1 MRCCVVLFY
10 AILVGGAL
18 LFAGMKTA
26 SCAASRDEDI
36 GHYNDASP
44 LSLRELL
51 KKLQMS
57 GKTAA
62 RVPSFRTIPLQQAG
76 AICEQMQTEGDG
88 SALVLLYAPHLFPRY
103 DYEQLLVLLADFGDA
118 VNQLLKESA
127 TKAHP
132 DENEEEEGDVA
143 ALLSEH
149 RLRVFVVDAFRAGG
163 EIRRLRGGNDRGS
176 AAHRVPGSLRSP
188 LGPGTYRA
196 SYLENETDADND
208 DFLASASEMPED
220 GDVENRGAGDFVAH
234 SPEAELLQK
243 FLAPKGSPRNAHHF
257 HPTVLEKMR
266 QSEETAEPTTR
277 PLLSELPPILFYPA
291 TKTPVFLPHIFL
303 HCRSDAPCSSVH
315 ASLISLDG
323 QEGCGC
329 IKGPD
334 EAQEL
339 LEFVTTEL
347 QQMSLET
354 LKERRQVGAERGR
367 RRSWRRLEIPDE
379 SHREALLDIYDVE
392 NLADDKVFNAP
403 IHYTDLKQ
411 KTEQEIDFEYVFP
424 MAAKL
429 RLLHETREAA
439 ILKEAR
445 RSDEVLKRVKN
456 VLRERQI
463 SRERDTVPAHGASWQ
478 KAFQQANGGNEDG
491 ENHLLLME
499 YIRYHGEH
507 ATQQLHEHPT
517 NLLIGHLEERM
528 HRVELLRRMIRV
540 EEGRGTEKD
549 ERMVRFHAMEQEHQR
564 RLNEVSRYLRN
575 MQQSEGT

>member
-1 MRCCVVLFY
+1 MRCCVVLLY

-18 LFAGMKTA
+18 LSAGLKTV
-26 SCAASRDEDI
+26 SAADSRDEDF
-36 GHYNDASP
+36 GPYDDVSP
-44 LSLRELL
+44 PSLRELL

-57 GKTAA
+57 GKSAA
-62 RVPSFRTIPLQQAG
+62 RVPSFRTFPLQQAG

-127 TKAHP
+127 SKVQTN
-132 DENEEEEGDVA
+132 ENKDEEGDAA

-149 RLRVFVVDAFRAGG
+149 RLRVLVVDAFRAGG
-163 EIRRLRGGNDRGS
+163 EVRRLRGGNNRGH
-176 AAHRVPGSLRSP
+176 AAHRVPGSLRGP
-188 LGPGTYRA
+188 MGPGTYGA
-196 SYLENETDADND
+196 PYLENETDADNE
-208 DFLASASEMPED
+208 DFLASTPEMPED
-220 GDVENRGAGDFVAH
+220 DDMDDGGHDEFVAR
-234 SPEAELLQK
+234 SPEAELLEK
-243 FLAPKGSPRNAHHF
+243 FLSPKGSARNAHHF

-266 QSEETAEPTTR
+266 QSEETAESMTR
-277 PLLSELPPILFYPA
+277 SLLSEQPPIFFYPA

-303 HCRSDAPCSSVH
+303 HCRSNAPCSPAH
-315 ASLISLDG
+315 AGLIPLD
-323 QEGCGC
+323 EGCGC

-334 EAQEL
+334 DAQEL

-347 QQMSLET
+347 RQMSLET

-379 SHREALLDIYDVE
+379 SHREAVLDIYDVE

-403 IHYTDLKQ
+403 IHYADLKQ
-411 KTEQEIDFEYVFP
+411 KTEQEIDYEYVFP

-445 RSDEVLKRVKN
+445 RSEEVVKRVKD
-456 VLRERQI
+456 VLRERKSSQ
-463 SRERDTVPAHGASWQ
+463 ERDTVPAQGPSWQ
-478 KAFQQANGGNEDG
+478 KAFQQVNSGSDDG

-499 YIRYHGEH
+499 YARYHGEH
-507 ATQQLHEHPT
+507 ATQKLHEHPT
-517 NLLIGHLEERM
+517 NLLISHLEERM

-540 EEGRGTEKD
+540 EEGRATEKD